1 MQLTDYIP
9 TINTLRNVI
18 DIALVFIIV
27 YVVLKLLRGTRA
39 VPTVVGMV
47 ILALLYWL
55 AVAQELSTLEFVL
68 RYAVGFIGIAIIVLF
83 QSEIRQALIYFANR
97 LRFPILK
104 RQRGQF
110 GGSVYDEIVLAVTT
124 LASEKTGALIVIE
137 RNIGLRNFIDAGVQ
151 LDARLSYDLLVTIFN
166 PSTPLHDG
174 AVVIQNERLAAASV
188 FLPLTKNPEISREL
202 GTRHRAAI
210 GITEGSDAISLV
222 VSEET
227 GLITY
232 VEAGEVR
239 RNIETTQL
247 RKLLLDAMEIPLI
260 EPPRNA
266 QSDEGGGDRELRIE
280 NGELRME
287 NCKAKISPPASPS
300 NLDSSLMSSEG
311 KHRIAQL
318 AMLHDVP
325 SQLDPVLLI
334 LNSQFSI
341 LN

>member
-1 MQLTDYIP
+1 MQLDDLIP
-9 TINTLRNVI
+9 TINTLRNVL
-18 DIALVFIIV
+18 DIALVFVIV
-27 YVVLKLLRGTRA
+27 YVILKLLRGTRA

-55 AVAQELSTLEFVL
+55 AASQDLSTLEFVL
-68 RYAVGFIGIAIIVLF
+68 RYAVAFIGIAIIVLF
-83 QSEIRQALIYFANR
+83 QSEIRQALIFFANR
-97 LRFPILK
+97 FSFPILR
-104 RQRGQF
+104 RQKGQF
-110 GGSVYDEIVLAVTT
+110 GGSIFDEIVLAVTT

-174 AVVIQNERLAAASV
+174 AVIIQNERVAAASV

-210 GITEGSDAISLV
+210 GITEGTDAISLV

-239 RNIETTQL
+239 RNVDTTQM
-247 RKLLLDAMEIPLI
+247 RRLLLEAM
-260 EPPRNA
+260 
-266 QSDEGGGDRELRIE
+266 
-280 NGELRME
+280 
-287 NCKAKISPPASPS
+287 
-300 NLDSSLMSSEG
+300 
-311 KHRIAQL
+311 
-318 AMLHDVP
+318 DVP
-325 SQLDPVLLI
+325 MVETRRETRQTIQEAETDVTAV
-334 LNSQFSI
+334 
-341 LN
+341 

>member
-1 MQLTDYIP
+1 MQFTDLIP
-9 TINTLRNVI
+9 TVNTLRNVL
-18 DIALVFIIV
+18 DIVLVFIIV

-55 AVAQELSTLEFVL
+55 AVAQELWTLEFVL
-68 RYAVGFIGIAIIVLF
+68 RYAVGFLGIAIIVLF
-83 QSEIRQALIYFANR
+83 QSEIRQALIFFANR

-110 GGSVYDEIVLAVTT
+110 GGSVYDEIVLAITT

-151 LDARLSYDLLVTIFN
+151 LDAHISYDLLVTIFN

-174 AVVIQNERLAAASV
+174 AVVVRNERIAAASV

-210 GITEGSDAISLV
+210 GITEGTDAISLV

-227 GLITY
+227 GLITF
-232 VEAGEVR
+232 VESGVVR
-239 RNIETTQL
+239 RNIDTNQL
-247 RKLLLDAMEIPLI
+247 RKLLLDALEMPLI
-260 EPPRNA
+260 ESRRDLANT
-266 QSDEGGGDRELRIE
+266 ITKTE
-280 NGELRME
+280 NE
-287 NCKAKISPPASPS
+287 IPT
-300 NLDSSLMSSEG
+300 
-311 KHRIAQL
+311 I
-318 AMLHDVP
+318 
-325 SQLDPVLLI
+325 
-334 LNSQFSI
+334 
-341 LN
+341 